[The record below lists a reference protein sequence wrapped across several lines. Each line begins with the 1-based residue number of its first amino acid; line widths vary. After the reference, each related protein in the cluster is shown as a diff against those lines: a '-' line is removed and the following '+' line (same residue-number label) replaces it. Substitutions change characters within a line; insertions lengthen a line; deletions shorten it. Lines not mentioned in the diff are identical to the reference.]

1 MEDCGL
7 TQVMLGL
14 PYQFLIPDILFYEEL
29 EESHPDLLEQGL
41 TPLEL
46 SGESMIKAQELGSI
60 YINPSRNDCIALAAS
75 IQEECTLLTGD
86 KALRNAAKKEG
97 VKIKGTIWIVEE
109 LINNGLINK
118 QTAIRAFDIM
128 KEAGSRLPWDKVEKM
143 LSQI

>member
-7 TQVMLGL
+7 TQVMLSL

-29 EESHPDLLEQGL
+29 EESHPELLEQGL

-46 SGESMIKAQELGSI
+46 SSESMIKAQELGSI

-86 KALRNAAKKEG
+86 RALRNAAKKEG
-97 VKIKGTIWIVEE
+97 VEIKGTIWVIEE
-109 LINNGLINK
+109 LIQHQFIDK
-118 QTAIRAFDIM
+118 QMAVAAFETM
-128 KEAGSRLPWDKVEKM
+128 KAAGSRLPWDKAEKM
-143 LSQI
+143 LNQF